1 MKAGPRLRVRPQVTR
16 ESARKMMITGGI
28 FTAAGVLLY
37 FLFPAPVDTPDTG
50 VNFITLA
57 VILLGLF
64 HVFQGF
70 MQWRQVNRKD

>member
-1 MKAGPRLRVRPQVTR
+1 
-16 ESARKMMITGGI
+16 
-28 FTAAGVLLY
+28 VLLY

-64 HVFQGF
+64 QVFQGF